1 MMMMM
6 AGGEVSGPLPPQAGR
21 ITGSRIAMASGTH
34 GELVSGGAGAMLGR
48 RAATRTGPA
57 SSDIPRDRNAHEDQG
72 DFCLFGR
79 LFSLKFLSRS
89 SKNDQDPSITSSS
102 SQPAGL
108 NPQKDFFVLLN
119 FCSYFEK
126 RQKKTDLYLYQV

>member
-1 MMMMM
+1 MK
-6 AGGEVSGPLPPQAGR
+6 
-21 ITGSRIAMASGTH
+21 
-34 GELVSGGAGAMLGR
+34 
-48 RAATRTGPA
+48 TRV
-57 SSDIPRDRNAHEDQG
+57 IIIR
-72 DFCLFGR
+72 FFFFGR
-79 LFSLKFLSRS
+79 LSLALKFLSRS
-89 SKNDQDPSITSSS
+89 SENDQDPSITSS